1 MNIRSRILE
10 FLPKDLIVELNSI
23 CRDVTIPDNN
33 TKVNRMVAAL
43 DKYDVDYSELGP
55 GTNRFA
61 ILIDGYVFKIAMDKA
76 GIRDNLAEFSLSQE
90 LQPFVIKVY
99 ECNGLIITTEYV
111 TVISKEEFNNSKEEI
126 RHILSYL
133 SEGYLLGDVGSINKN
148 YMNWGYRD
156 DGSLIILDFAYIY
169 RVLGEE
175 MLCNGVNKDGTICE
189 AILEYDENFDKLI
202 CPNCRKKYTFHD
214 IRRRIS
220 KEYESKELETIKQ
233 IAIKVDKPIQ
243 EVANNAIEINSNTN
257 TNNGGIMTMGT
268 NYNNEHED
276 IDVNDLYLAAMA
288 KMKESYN
295 STVNDSETK
304 DSCETFDTP
313 DLSTVESYYPKIII
327 DKDVA
332 DRVSNLNINDDTE
345 ANCIEDDNNDT
356 ETESSD
362 YEEEFISD
370 PEDDA
375 IIETEETEDKEA
387 SEETNVNYIQGYSK
401 ETVTVERTTVVSGIT
416 VFNADEPI
424 VDDIVIDEESSED
437 KEPET
442 IFIGEHPESKT
453 DVDALR
459 QELMAGLENDYDEY
473 EEMYDETI
481 NENINRKYSSKQ
493 KRPLE

>member
-1 MNIRSRILE
+1 MN
-10 FLPKDLIVELNSI
+10 NS
-23 CRDVTIPDNN
+23 
-33 TKVNRMVAAL
+33 
-43 DKYDVDYSELGP
+43 P

-175 MLCNGVNKDGTICE
+175 MLCNGVNKDGSICE

-243 EVANNAIEINSNTN
+243 EVTNNAIEINSNTN

-276 IDVNDLYLAAMA
+276 INVDDLYLAAMA
-288 KMKESYN
+288 RMKESYN
-295 STVNDSETK
+295 PTVNDSETK
-304 DSCETFDTP
+304 DSCEISDDEETTLFDIVENIKSDCDLNDIDSQGVYRVEDNTSTEYQFKTVNNTEEP
-313 DLSTVESYYPKIII
+313 D
-327 DKDVA
+327 DV
-332 DRVSNLNINDDTE
+332 VS
-345 ANCIEDDNNDT
+345 
-356 ETESSD
+356 TESFED
-362 YEEEFISD
+362 EEFISD
-370 PEDDA
+370 PEDNEV
-375 IIETEETEDKEA
+375 IETEETEDEE

-424 VDDIVIDEESSED
+424 VDDIVIDEESSEE

-442 IFIGEHPESKT
+442 IFIGEQPESKV
-453 DVDALR
+453 DADALR
-459 QELMAGLENDYDEY
+459 QELIDGLEKSYDEY
-473 EEMYDETI
+473 EAMYDETI